1 MKSKRGTRAIGGG
14 KKKTPK
20 VRDLSARKGSD
31 AKGGSI
37 SAFSNAIKTIGEGL
51 STAARKA

>member
-1 MKSKRGTRAIGGG
+1 VE
-14 KKKTPK
+14 

-37 SAFSNAIKTIGEGL
+37 SAFSNVLKTIGEGL
-51 STAARKA
+51 STVARKQ